1 MSDSRARIK
10 AFAVLHAL
18 LLAKLRRGIAMPADC
33 PIQMRSK
40 SFSLVNRLTA
50 AHRHI
55 VCDIWPL
62 RVIPV
67 ASKTAVLDS
76 NALGV
81 PARYLRTA
89 IRRTKDPAMTIAT
102 VPSRT
107 AARLNWPIKS
117 PAAGSPDRRPRWIG
131 TLARRGSH

>member
-1 MSDSRARIK
+1 
-10 AFAVLHAL
+10 
-18 LLAKLRRGIAMPADC
+18 MPADC

-81 PARYLRTA
+81 PARYLHGNSAHEGPGDDHRDGA
-89 IRRTKDPAMTIAT
+89 EQDCRQAELADQIAGQT
-102 VPSRT
+102 PPMDRNISAT
-107 AARLNWPIKS
+107 GIALNN
-117 PAAGSPDRRPRWIG
+117 PAA
-131 TLARRGSH
+131 